1 MSDMFI
7 VNFSGRLAKDAE
19 VKKSKKGTNYV
30 SLTVMSNFQFDRA
43 SNSCVGHAIQLNAF
57 NSAAKFAAGL
67 KKGDKVFVTAELASV
82 NVWQSKQDGVFRPYL
97 NATVVAIQGA
107 GAHKPATAAPQQ
119 QTQPQYVAQSAAP
132 QATAPQAQSGW
143 TFNPATNA
151 QPAPQQAQVQNQNQG
166 TTQFPGFAPNPAGED
181 QIIF

>member
-1 MSDMFI
+1 MADMFVI
-7 VNFSGRLAKDAE
+7 NFTGRLAKDAE
-19 VKKSKKGTNYV
+19 VKVSKKGTNYV
-30 SLTVMSNFQFDRA
+30 SLTVMSNFQFDRS

-67 KKGDKVFVTAELASV
+67 KKGDKVFVTAQLVSV
-82 NVWQSKQDGVFRPYL
+82 NVWQSQQDGVFRPYL

-107 GAHKPATAAPQQ
+107 GVHKPATAAPQQ
-119 QTQPQYVAQSAAP
+119 QTQPQSAAP

-151 QPAPQQAQVQNQNQG
+151 QPAPQAPAQNQG
-166 TTQFPGFAPNPAGED
+166 ATQFPGFAPNPAGEE

>member
-1 MSDMFI
+1 MADMFI
-7 VNFSGRLAKDAE
+7 INFSGRLAKDSE
-19 VKKSKKGTNYV
+19 VKVSKKGTNYV
-30 SLTVMSNFQFDRA
+30 SMTVMSNFQFDRA
-43 SNSCVGHAIQLNAF
+43 SNSCVGHAVQLNAF

-107 GAHKPATAAPQQ
+107 GAAHKSAAPQQ
-119 QTQPQYVAQSAAP
+119 QTQPQYAAQSAA
-132 QATAPQAQSGW
+132 QTQQSGW
-143 TFNPATNA
+143 SFNPATNA
-151 QPAPQQAQVQNQNQG
+151 QSVAPAQAQNQG
-166 TTQFPGFAPNPAGED
+166 AFPGFAPNPAGEE